1 MFSLRGRLTL
11 RLDLI
16 LNHQRL
22 ALVIN
27 LLGELGRDGVVSG
40 RILHN
45 ETLVAFNSLE
55 NGRLFDGPVTDISPV
70 ILRFRVLLLGV
81 GRDPSGIPAFGEL
94 FEERRFQVCRL

>member
-1 MFSLRGRLTL
+1 MFSPWSRLTL

-27 LLGELGRDGVVSG
+27 FLGELGGDGVVSG

-45 ETLVAFNSLE
+45 ETLVALDSLE
-55 NGRLFDGPVTDISPV
+55 NGGLFDGPITDISPV
-70 ILRFRVLLLGV
+70 ILRLRVLFFGV

-94 FEERRFQVCRL
+94 L

>member
-1 MFSLRGRLTL
+1 VFATRSRLTL

-27 LLGELGRDGVVSG
+27 LLGKLGGDGVVSG
-40 RILHN
+40 GILHN
-45 ETLVAFNSLE
+45 ETLVALDSLE
-55 NGRLFDGPVTDISPV
+55 NGGLFDGPVPDIGPV
-70 ILRFRVLLLGV
+70 ILRRRVLLFGV

-94 FEERRFQVCRL
+94 FEERSFQVCRL